1 MDWIRILLNRC
12 AARLRTR
19 ELDDDLDAE
28 LRTHIEFAV
37 EENRERGMS
46 ESKARTEALRS
57 FGGITQTRENYRMQR
72 GLPFFEV
79 LIADLRLIVR
89 QLRKA
94 PGFTVTVL
102 ITLALGIGANSA
114 IFTLVNAILLRNLPV
129 TDPKNLIRIGDKNDC
144 CISDQWSDTGDYS
157 LFATDTYYMFKKNL
171 PEFEQLAATASFY
184 GGGPLTVRR
193 AGPDTVAKSMV
204 GTFVSGNYFRVFGLS
219 PAAGRLFVDADDQKG
234 APITAVVSY
243 DAWQRDYAGDP
254 SVVGSTFYVNGKPAT
269 ISGVAPKGF
278 YGDRIDTNPPS
289 FFFPM
294 NAMDEVIGAS
304 FFTDPG
310 KQWAYIIGRVKPG
323 TSLPALQ
330 AKASALLKNQFATLK
345 TFSDPRAQ
353 KVLSL
358 THVVLTPGGGGIQN
372 MQNGYRNRLNLLQ
385 WIAALVLLVACA
397 NIANLLLVRG
407 MSRHAEF
414 SIRSALGA
422 QRSRLVRQ
430 LLQESVVLSCM
441 GGLLGLAVSYLGAH
455 ALLALAFP
463 DQHNMPVAA
472 SPSPMVIGFAFSLS
486 LVTGVLF
493 GLAPAL
499 MAARTQ
505 PAGTLRANSR
515 TTSHGASFLQRGLVV
530 MQAALS
536 LVLLVA
542 AGLFAQ
548 SLNKAEN
555 VNMKL
560 DTTNRYIA
568 HINPQGAG
576 YKTTEV
582 EPLYQT
588 IVDRFHAIP
597 GVLKVGV
604 STYTPME
611 ANDWNSGVKVQGD
624 PDLNKTASW
633 VKATPEYFDSVGT
646 HVVSGRGFTRQ
657 DTMNAPPVAVV
668 NQEFVKQ
675 FFGNRN
681 PIGHRFGFDDPLHP
695 GTDGAHEIVGVVEDT
710 TYTSI
715 YWKNHA
721 MYFLPLTQ
729 PAGLRTPGN
738 PDQSVY
744 AGAIV
749 IESSRSV
756 PGLEKIVGDTLASIN
771 PNLTILKFQTFRQ
784 QTDDQFTQERL
795 ISRLTSLFGLLAL
808 LLAAIGLYGVTAYT
822 VVRRTP
828 EIGVRM
834 ALGAARSRVIGMVI
848 RGAMLQTVAGL
859 AIGIPVAIFCVR
871 YVKSQLYEITSVNMP
886 VMAIAIGV
894 LALAAA
900 IAGIIP
906 ARRAASIDPVRA
918 LRIE

>member
-1 MDWIRILLNRC
+1 MRQFRISKRKSDLAEEFDSHLQMAIADRM
-12 AARLRTR
+12 ARGQSPSDARASALREFGNVPMIADVTR
-19 ELDDDLDAE
+19 EQW
-28 LRTHIEFAV
+28 
-37 EENRERGMS
+37 GW
-46 ESKARTEALRS
+46 
-57 FGGITQTRENYRMQR
+57 
-72 GLPFFEV
+72 
-79 LIADLRLIVR
+79 LRLELLVQDIRYALR
-89 QLRKA
+89 QLRRT

-102 ITLALGIGANSA
+102 LTLALGIGANSA

-129 TDPKNLIRIGDKNDC
+129 TEPKNLIRIGDRNDC

-157 LFATDTYYMFKKNL
+157 LFATDTYYLFKKNL

-204 GTFVSGNYFRVFGLS
+204 GTFVSGNYFQVFGLS
-219 PAAGRLFVDADDQKG
+219 PAAGRLFMDADDQKG
-234 APITAVVSY
+234 AAITAVVSY
-243 DAWQRDYAGDP
+243 DSWKRDYAGDP
-254 SVVGSTFYVNGKPAT
+254 SVAGSTFYVNGKPAT
-269 ISGVAPKGF
+269 IIGVAPKGF

-304 FFTDPG
+304 FFTDPN
-310 KQWAYIIGRVKPG
+310 KQWAYLIGRVKPG

-330 AKASALLKNQFATLK
+330 AKTSALLKAQLATLK
-345 TFSDPRAQ
+345 TFTDPRAQ
-353 KVLSL
+353 KVLPL
-358 THVVLTPGGGGIQN
+358 AHVVLTPGGGGIQN
-372 MQNGYRNRLNLLQ
+372 MQEGYKDRLNLLQ

-422 QRSRLVRQ
+422 QPGRLVRQ

-441 GGLLGLAVSYLGAH
+441 GGMLGLAVSYLGAH

-463 DQHNMPVAA
+463 NQENMPVTA
-472 SPSPMVIGFAFSLS
+472 SPSPLVIGFAFALS
-486 LVTGVLF
+486 LATGVFF

-499 MAARTQ
+499 MAARAR
-505 PAGTLRANSR
+505 PAGALRANSR
-515 TTSHGASFLQRGLVV
+515 TTALGASFLQRGLVV

-548 SLNKAEN
+548 SLTKAEN

-560 DTTNRYIA
+560 DTSNRYIV

-582 EPLYQT
+582 EILYQT
-588 IVDRFHAIP
+588 IVDRFRAIP

-624 PDLNKTASW
+624 PRLNKTASW
-633 VKATPEYFDSVGT
+633 VKATPEYFDAVGT
-646 HVVSGRGFTRQ
+646 HLVMGRGFTPQ

-668 NQEFVKQ
+668 NQEFAKQ

-729 PAGLRTPGN
+729 PAGIPTPGN

-744 AGAIV
+744 AGAMV
-749 IESSRSV
+749 IETTHSV
-756 PGLEKIVGDTLASIN
+756 PGFEKVVGDTLASIN
-771 PNLTILKFQTFRQ
+771 PNLTILKFQTFQ
-784 QTDDQFTQERL
+784 QQIDDRFTQERL

-822 VVRRTP
+822 VVSRTP
-828 EIGVRM
+828 EIGIRM
-834 ALGAARSRVIGMVI
+834 ALGAARSRVIVMVM

-859 AIGIPVAIFCVR
+859 VIGIPVAIFCVR
-871 YVKSQLYEITSVNMP
+871 YVKSQLYEITSVNAP
-886 VMAIAIGV
+886 VMTVAIGV
-894 LALAAA
+894 LMLAAA
-900 IAGIIP
+900 VAGIIP

>member
-1 MDWIRILLNRC
+1 MKWFPSFGFQRRKRELQEEIDAHLQMAIADRV
-12 AARLRTR
+12 ARGQSLSEAKMSALREFGSAPMIADVTR
-19 ELDDDLDAE
+19 EQW
-28 LRTHIEFAV
+28 
-37 EENRERGMS
+37 GW
-46 ESKARTEALRS
+46 
-57 FGGITQTRENYRMQR
+57 
-72 GLPFFEV
+72 
-79 LIADLRLIVR
+79 LRLELLVQDIRYALR
-89 QLRKA
+89 QLRRT
-94 PGFTVTVL
+94 PGFTATVL
-102 ITLALGIGANSA
+102 LTLALGIGANSA

-129 TDPKNLIRIGDKNDC
+129 TDPKSLIRIGDQNDC
-144 CISDQWSDTGDYS
+144 CVTDRWKETGDYS
-157 LFATDTYYMFKKNL
+157 LFATDTYSMFRKNL
-171 PEFEQLAATASFY
+171 PEFEELAATSSFY
-184 GGGPLTVRR
+184 GAGPLIVRR

-219 PAAGRLFVDADDQKG
+219 PAAGRFFVDADDQTG
-234 APITAVVSY
+234 APLTAVMSY
-243 DAWQRDYAGDP
+243 DAWQQDYAGDP
-254 SVVGSTFYVNGKPAT
+254 GVVGSTFYINGKAST
-269 ISGVAPKGF
+269 VVGIAPRGF
-278 YGDRIDTNPPS
+278 YGDRVDTNPPS
-289 FFFPM
+289 YFLPM
-294 NAMDEVIGAS
+294 HAMDEVIGAPFVS
-304 FFTDPG
+304 DPG

-330 AKASALLKNQFATLK
+330 AKASTLLKHQLATLK
-345 TFSDPRAQ
+345 TFSDARAQ
-353 KVLSL
+353 RVLPL

-372 MQNGYRNRLNLLQ
+372 MQSGYRDRLNLLQ
-385 WIAALVLLVACA
+385 WIGALVLLVACA

-407 MSRHAEF
+407 MGRRAEF
-414 SIRSALGA
+414 FIRSALGA

-430 LLQESVVLSCM
+430 LLQESVVLSGM

-463 DQHNMPVAA
+463 DRHNMPVAA
-472 SPSPMVIGFAFSLS
+472 SPSALVIGFAFSLS

-499 MAARTQ
+499 LAARAR
-505 PAGTLRANSR
+505 PADALRSNSR
-515 TTSHGASFLQRGLVV
+515 TTAYGASLFQRGLVV
-530 MQAALS
+530 VQAALS

-548 SLNKAEN
+548 SLTRAEN
-555 VNMKL
+555 VNMNL
-560 DTTNRYIA
+560 DTANRYIV

-582 EPLYQT
+582 ELLYQT
-588 IVDRFHAIP
+588 IVDRFHTIP
-597 GVLKVGV
+597 GVLKVGL

-624 PDLNKTASW
+624 PNLHKTASW
-633 VKATPEYFDSVGT
+633 VKATPEYFDAVGT
-646 HVVSGRGFTRQ
+646 HLVMGRGFMPQ
-657 DTMNAPPVAVV
+657 DTMNAPPVAIV
-668 NQEFVKQ
+668 NQEFVRQ

-695 GTDGAHEIVGVVEDT
+695 GSDGAHEIVGVVEDT
-710 TYTSI
+710 TYTSV

-729 PAGLRTPGN
+729 PAGLPASGD
-738 PDQSVY
+738 PDGSVY

-749 IESSRSV
+749 IETAHSV
-756 PGLEKIVGDTLASIN
+756 SGLEKVVGDTLASIN

-784 QTDDQFTQERL
+784 QIDDQFTQERL

-834 ALGAARSRVIGMVI
+834 ALGAARSRVIGMI
-848 RGAMLQTVAGL
+848 LRGAMLQTVAGL

-871 YVKSQLYEITSVNMP
+871 YIKSQLYEITSVNVS
-886 VMAIAIGV
+886 VMIIAIGV
-894 LALAAA
+894 LTLAAA
-900 IAGIIP
+900 IAGIVP
-906 ARRAASIDPVRA
+906 ARRAASIDPVSA